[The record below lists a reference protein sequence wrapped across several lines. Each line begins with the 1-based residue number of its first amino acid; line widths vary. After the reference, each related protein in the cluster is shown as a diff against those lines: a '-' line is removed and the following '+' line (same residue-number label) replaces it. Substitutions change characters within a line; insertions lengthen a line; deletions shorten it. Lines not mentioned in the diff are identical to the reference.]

1 MSERTLSRAVIDTLK
16 PPGRIWE
23 PEPGEGLDEQWDGI
37 ADTAEDTRL
46 TLDTLADIRNPKT
59 TPVFEDLE
67 RNYGIK
73 PNENVLDSV
82 RIARLAQRVYQ
93 GEKVNSIDDLQSEL
107 TAAGFDLQVH
117 KNDPPVDPATF
128 LTKSFQITA
137 GSDKAFAGYHEGGP
151 VLAFAASLGGDL
163 LVNTEIALP
172 SNAIEMQAGGAFGFA
187 GFTSD
192 GINFESVAG
201 YFTGLRQDLLTYSIP
216 TDSIYWG
223 KIFFV
228 GGDATRDGTT
238 GALLSIE
245 SGMVDA
251 NRIDDLKAL
260 ILGDKTLGAWCGL
273 IINKV

>member
-1 MSERTLSRAVIDTLK
+1 MRSLSRATIDALL
-16 PPGRIWE
+16 PPGNIWE
-23 PEPGEGLDEQWDGI
+23 AEPDEGFDQQLNGLS
-37 ADTAEDTRL
+37 DTAENTRL
-46 TLDTLADIRNPKT
+46 TLDSLADIRNPQT

-73 PNENVLDSV
+73 PNENILESI
-82 RIARLAQRVYQ
+82 RIARLAQKVYQ
-93 GEKVNSIDDLQSEL
+93 GQKVNSIDDLQSEL

-117 KNDPPVDPATF
+117 RNDPPVDPQTF

-151 VLAFAASLGGDL
+151 ILAFAASLGGEL
-163 LVNTEIALP
+163 LVNTEIALQ
-172 SNAIEMQAGGAFGFA
+172 SSAIEMQAGGDFGFA

-192 GINFESVAG
+192 GVNFESVAG
-201 YFTGLRQDLLTYSIP
+201 YFTGLRQDLLTYDIP

-228 GGDATRDGTT
+228 GGDAIRDGVTNE
-238 GALLSIE
+238 LLSIE
-245 SGMVDA
+245 SGMVDS

-260 ILGDKTLGAWCGL
+260 ILADKTLGAWCGL